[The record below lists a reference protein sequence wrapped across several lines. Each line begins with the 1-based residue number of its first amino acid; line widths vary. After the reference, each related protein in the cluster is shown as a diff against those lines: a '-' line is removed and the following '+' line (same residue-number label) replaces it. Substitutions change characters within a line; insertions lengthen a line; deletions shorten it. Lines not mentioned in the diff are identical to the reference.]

1 MRHTLLTGASGLLGG
16 QLMARLLDRGNQLA
30 VLVRPSA
37 KLSGRERIEAIL
49 AREEATLGRLL
60 PRPVVLEG
68 DLTAPSCG
76 LADAEIIWLKRAC
89 GAVLHN
95 AASLEFI
102 GADRAGEPW
111 QTNVTGTTNLLG
123 LVERAGIEEFHH
135 VSTAYVCG
143 LTPGPIPEGPS
154 TGEHGFRNDYEASK
168 HEAERLVRSARFLRE
183 PTFYRPAVIVG
194 DSRTGA
200 TTTYHG
206 MMAMLQLMTVIVR
219 SLPADENGFRK
230 VSLRLAMT
238 GEEKRNMIP
247 VDWVADVIARLFADP
262 AARGQTIHL
271 APEKPITIR
280 QIIDFTSSYLNSGGV
295 EFCGPTKPA
304 ELNDVESF
312 AYGGKGLYEAYEQTD
327 PIFETGNLK
336 RLVPDLPCPV
346 IDEAMMHRF
355 LAYGDADRWG
365 KRKPPAAPVAAW
377 AADLL
382 ADLEGDD
389 LVALAEAC
397 RGRASAADSAP
408 GGVAAGVGLD
418 VVGPGGGAWTIRRK
432 GAAEACLDR
441 GRADGVPVCRGDVAT
456 LIGWLDDATQRSPVS
471 EPRRPREG
479 DRRRHGAAQST
490 S

>member
-1 MRHTLLTGASGLLGG
+1 MRHTLMTGASGLLGG
-16 QLMARLLDRGNQLA
+16 QLMARLLDRGHQLA

-49 AREEATLGRLL
+49 AREEQSLGRLL

-68 DLTAPSCG
+68 DLTSPMCG
-76 LADAEIIWLKRAC
+76 LADAEVEWVRRAC
-89 GAVLHN
+89 DAVLHN
-95 AASLEFI
+95 AASLEFV
-102 GADRAGEPW
+102 GADREGEPW
-111 QTNVTGTTNLLG
+111 RTNVTGTQNLLD
-123 LVERAGIEEFHH
+123 LCERTGIDEFHH

-143 LTPGPIPEGPS
+143 LTPGPIPEAPS
-154 TGEHGFRNDYEASK
+154 EGACGFRNDYEASK
-168 HEAERLVRSARFLRE
+168 HEAEQRVRSARFLRE

-247 VDWVADVIARLFADP
+247 VDWVAEAIARLIGDP

-271 APEKPITIR
+271 APDQPITIR
-280 QIIDFTSSYLNSGGV
+280 QIIDAASSYLNSGGL
-295 EFCGPTKPA
+295 EFCGPRKPDQ
-304 ELNDVESF
+304 LNDVESF

-327 PIFETGNLK
+327 PVFETGNLK
-336 RLVPDLPCPV
+336 RLVPDLPCPL

-365 KRKPPAAPVAAW
+365 KRKQPAPQVEAW
-377 AADLL
+377 AADVL
-382 ADLEGDD
+382 ADLDADGLGMLLHAVDD
-389 LVALAEAC
+389 GAANAGPRALV
-397 RGRASAADSAP
+397 
-408 GGVAAGVGLD
+408 LD
-418 VVGPGGGAWTIRRK
+418 VIGPGGGSWTLRQAATGGLRVER
-432 GAAEACLDR
+432 GATAGGVALRVNVAELVR
-441 GRADGVPVCRGDVAT
+441 ILSRDGSAR
-456 LIGWLDDATQRSPVS
+456 PVS
-471 EPRRPREG
+471 PAAAAGSPAIGKRQASGRE
-479 DRRRHGAAQST
+479 QMVS
-490 S
+490 